1 MVANPYLNLN
11 DKELMLRYQNG
22 DHMAFDVLY
31 MRHKDKVYSYLACR
45 IHSKNEI
52 DDLFQK
58 VFVKF
63 HKSRQ
68 LYKEKYDVLPW
79 FYTIT
84 KSELLD
90 FTKKKRVTTQEYD
103 DQLHSPSYYQQK
115 MEINIESEK
124 HLSDKEKTAIN
135 ARYMSDKDF
144 SEISELLNT
153 SESNVRKIISRGLK
167 KLKDKYKGRKH
178 E

>member
-1 MVANPYLNLN
+1 MVANPYINLN
-11 DKELMLRYQNG
+11 DKELMLKYQNG

-31 MRHKDKVYSYLACR
+31 MRHKDKVYSYLANR
-45 IHSKNEI
+45 LHSKNEI

-63 HKSRQ
+63 HKSRH

-84 KSELLD
+84 KSEFLD
-90 FTKKKRVTTQEYD
+90 FIKKKNISTQEYD
-103 DQLHSPSYYQQK
+103 EKLHSPIEQEQK

-124 HLSDKEKTAIN
+124 QLTDKEKTAID